1 MIEMLSHYTLS
12 LFFFSVYFFFFLAQ
26 NTIYHALE
34 CIQT

>member
-12 LFFFSVYFFFFLAQ
+12 LFFSVYFFFFLAQ